1 MNKSLLFSPA
11 GLALLLVSATAAQ
24 AQTHVGVS
32 VTVRQPGVYGR
43 IDIGGGPP
51 AVVYP
56 QPVIITPPRV
66 VVERSP
72 VYLYVPPGHQKNWSR
87 YCSRYAACGQP
98 VYFVR
103 EEWVRERYE
112 HEHPRDQGR
121 GHGGRRDDHN
131 DDRHRGRGHDKHG
144 R

>member
-56 QPVIITPPRV
+56 QPVIITPAPR
-66 VVERSP
+66 
-72 VYLYVPPGHQKNWSR
+72 
-87 YCSRYAACGQP
+87 
-98 VYFVR
+98 
-103 EEWVRERYE
+103 
-112 HEHPRDQGR
+112 
-121 GHGGRRDDHN
+121 GGRALAGLPVRAAGAPEELVPVLLAL
-131 DDRHRGRGHDKHG
+131 RGLRPAGLLRARGVG
-144 R
+144 ARTV